1 MLQQLTFIAESIL
14 FMNKEPKYYIKIA
27 VRNFLL
33 CLFPLS
39 SIGQTGTYEIFA
51 IQFSDGWNPLSS
63 EIAVGAKTDVSLQGC
78 SMVWL
83 LKGKQGKLILV
94 DAGFTDT
101 TQYPQTSSYVRP
113 DIALQKLNIKAG
125 DITDIILTHPHWD
138 HIGGIDLFPNAMIW
152 IQKEDYNYFVGE
164 AWQTNG
170 FSKGF
175 NKNDVPKLLHKN
187 LDKKLTLVNGDSIEI
202 LPGIRVFTGSKH
214 TYESQFV
221 LINGVS
227 QKTIIASDNV
237 WFYYNLEHLLP
248 IPTFTFDPV
257 AYVNSMKRMRLLVP
271 NTKFIIPG
279 HDKIVFSKFPKVSD
293 GIAKIE

>member
-1 MLQQLTFIAESIL
+1 MGFQ
-14 FMNKEPKYYIKIA
+14 
-27 VRNFLL
+27 
-33 CLFPLS
+33 
-39 SIGQTGTYEIFA
+39 
-51 IQFSDGWNPLSS
+51 
-63 EIAVGAKTDVSLQGC
+63 
-78 SMVWL
+78 
-83 LKGKQGKLILV
+83 KGS
-94 DAGFTDT
+94 T
-101 TQYPQTSSYVRP
+101 
-113 DIALQKLNIKAG
+113 
-125 DITDIILTHPHWD
+125 
-138 HIGGIDLFPNAMIW
+138 
-152 IQKEDYNYFVGE
+152 
-164 AWQTNG
+164 
-170 FSKGF
+170 
-175 NKNDVPKLLHKN
+175 NDVPKLLHKN